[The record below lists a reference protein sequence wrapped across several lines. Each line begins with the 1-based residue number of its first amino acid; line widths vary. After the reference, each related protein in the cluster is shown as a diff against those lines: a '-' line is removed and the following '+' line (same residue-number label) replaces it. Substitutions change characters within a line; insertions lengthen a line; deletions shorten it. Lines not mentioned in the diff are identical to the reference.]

1 MHAAPRGCEV
11 RGPAARL
18 CRWLLCGSRYALKQQ
33 NLKMRQRVE
42 DIERHNKKMA
52 HGMLLLCNKM
62 KVWDD
67 DALLTV

>member
-1 MHAAPRGCEV
+1 
-11 RGPAARL
+11 
-18 CRWLLCGSRYALKQQ
+18 
-33 NLKMRQRVE
+33 MRQRVE